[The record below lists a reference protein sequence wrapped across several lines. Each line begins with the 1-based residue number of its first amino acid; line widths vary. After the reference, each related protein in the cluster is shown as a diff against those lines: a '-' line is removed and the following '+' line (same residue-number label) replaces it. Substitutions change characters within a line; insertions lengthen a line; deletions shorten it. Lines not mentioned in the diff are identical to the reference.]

1 MAIARIEGLLGGVAT
16 ILTVRKSLTTS
27 LDPEGLAGVVRAV
40 LTALTVVVGTMYLIR
55 SRSSRSFPR
64 STSPTTP

>member
-1 MAIARIEGLLGGVAT
+1 MLILLGGVAT

-64 STSPTTP
+64 STSATTP